1 MFKISVDDSKA
12 ETKLRSYAALA
23 KKNIKVAVKEEAKL
37 TAKRLMD
44 LTPPKTASQGKK
56 RVSIDIGKVYLQAKF
71 FLEVFNFTFV
81 KFGEKIKEL
90 IRRKE
95 ESTLTQIFSRSAKL
109 VQIHIE
115 PFKDSIIKRFRGKD
129 GRVPKNVKPLSLPLN
144 SESSRKAYEDK
155 KKKLVGLVKSG
166 WANCFKALGG
176 TVSSW
181 LGHSG
186 TGRAIINE
194 DSVTLINSVSYA
206 EDIDRKKRIVATAI
220 SGRKRDLAKKI
231 DRLLKDSKK

>member
-23 KKNIKVAVKEEAKL
+23 KKNINVAVREEAKL

-44 LTPPKTASQGKK
+44 LTPPKSKSQGAK
-56 RVSIDIGKVYLQAKF
+56 RVSIDIGKVYLQGKF

-81 KFGEKIKEL
+81 KFGEKVKEL
-90 IRRKE
+90 IRQKDA
-95 ESTLTQIFSRSAKL
+95 STLTKIFSRSAKL

-115 PFKDSIIKRFRGKD
+115 PFKDSIIKRFRKD

-144 SESSRKAYEDK
+144 AESARKAYEDK

-166 WANCFKALGG
+166 WANCFKMLGG
-176 TVSSW
+176 NLPSW
-181 LGHSG
+181 LSHSG
-186 TGRAIINE
+186 TGRAIIKE
-194 DSVTLINSVSYA
+194 DSVMLVNSVSYA
-206 EDIDRKKRIVATAI
+206 DELDRKKKIVANAI

-231 DRLLKDSKK
+231 DRLLKQSKK